1 MLQAGIKERNM
12 SVIRQKKELPLNFFY
27 YSVNFL
33 DDEMIFEKDPNGF
46 SDYLLILRWRS
57 GVRRGE
63 TIETENQPNC
73 AR

>member
-1 MLQAGIKERNM
+1 MLQGGVKERNM
-12 SVIRQKKELPLNFFY
+12 PVIGLKKELPLSFFY

-33 DDEMIFEKDPNGF
+33 DDEMIFEKNPNGF

-63 TIETENQPNC
+63 TIEMENQPNC